1 MFSVT
6 AQITGTSLVS
16 LQMMTKME
24 EKILQIYWDIVT
36 LPLDEIDIKYKT
48 MLCCVTQGNKIR
60 RK

>member
-36 LPLDEIDIKYKT
+36 LPLDEIDA
-48 MLCCVTQGNKIR
+48 